1 MKKKDVPR
9 KFESQTLGLPPL
21 TMVLANVPTPDPKRS
36 PRVEMEERA
45 ERSKTIL
52 RLIEFFSTQQ

>member
-1 MKKKDVPR
+1 
-9 KFESQTLGLPPL
+9 
-21 TMVLANVPTPDPKRS
+21 MVLANVPTPDPKRS